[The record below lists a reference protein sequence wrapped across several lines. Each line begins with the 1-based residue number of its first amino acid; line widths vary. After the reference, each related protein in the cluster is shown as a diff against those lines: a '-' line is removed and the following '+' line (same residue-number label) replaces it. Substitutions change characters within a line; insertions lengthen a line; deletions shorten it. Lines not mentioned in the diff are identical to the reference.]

1 MALLFTVTTFL
12 NEMMA
17 QYVVS
22 NGAIDVIRGGREHNT
37 VLRFWSGV
45 EVMVCMYFC
54 YVVADMIHDLKGK
67 LGELFRREEEPSP
80 SNLYTF
86 IEEGLKK

>member
-22 NGAIDVIRGGREHNT
+22 NEAMSVIRGGREHNT

-45 EVMVCMYFC
+45 EVLVCLYFG
-54 YVVADMIHDLKGK
+54 YVTADMLHDLTGRIQGA
-67 LGELFRREEEPSP
+67 LRREEDEKPSK
-80 SNLYTF
+80 LYAI